1 MSDSECS
8 LPDSRL
14 LPCGHLLAAPGARG
28 QDHVTHQLDGAL
40 STETITLQGAQP
52 LRKSPGPPAPKQ
64 NQVWLSESSLQ
75 LPGGLVPHVHE
86 PPHRGLW
93 GCRNRLDFWNPRM
106 TYGFKYWHL
115 FTRPV
120 LLTQSKISFCCIL
133 NLIFFYFSCLQ

>member
-8 LPDSRL
+8 LHDSRL

-75 LPGGLVPHVHE
+75 LQVG
-86 PPHRGLW
+86 
-93 GCRNRLDFWNPRM
+93 
-106 TYGFKYWHL
+106 
-115 FTRPV
+115 
-120 LLTQSKISFCCIL
+120 
-133 NLIFFYFSCLQ
+133 SCLMSMSLCTGVCGAVGTGSISGILG